1 MSAVD
6 LLQALLCAAIALGIV
21 ALTVRWWRRR
31 GGDLSPSARAG
42 GLAVAVTALMGP
54 ALAATLLGLLWAQV
68 WVLLVPVAWLIVGVT
83 HVVEQHHAR
92 ARDAELG
99 APRRAVLWH
108 PWLVAAATF
117 AVAYLAMIL
126 GLLAWTAVTG
136 DMTASAVAAFGGAA
150 ACGPFA
156 LGGAQAVR
164 RAAAS
169 GRADLVAQHTPAP
182 AAGTA
187 AAVIGLASLVAGV
200 AWTATAPTGTVG
212 HEVSSVVLAPIPG
225 WVLLG
230 ASWVMLRPFRL
241 QRPGRVPGKAW

>member
-31 GGDLSPSARAG
+31 ASDLSPSARAG
-42 GLAVAVTALMGP
+42 GLAVAVTVLMGP

-126 GLLAWTAVTG
+126 GLLAWTIVTG
-136 DMTASAVAAFGGAA
+136 DITTSAVAAFGGAA
-150 ACGPFA
+150 ACGPFV
-156 LGGAQAVR
+156 LGGAQAIR
-164 RAAAS
+164 RAAAA
-169 GRADLVAQHTPAP
+169 GRADQIVRFTPAP

-187 AAVIGLASLVAGV
+187 AGVLGLLGLVAAV
-200 AWTATAPTGTVG
+200 AWTATAAAGTMG
-212 HEVSSVVLAPIPG
+212 NEVSSVVLAPIPG

-230 ASWVMLRPFRL
+230 AAWIMLRPPPAASL
-241 QRPGRVPGKAW
+241 S